1 MLGVE
6 VVIQKDC
13 VIRVF
18 AQQLLSLCD
27 VMGHVDKVAFE
38 PFREPLMS
46 ASIVVQEKYPDG
58 MSFTINSANTE
69 FSQQ

>member
-6 VVIQKDC
+6 VVIQKDS
-13 VIRVF
+13 VVRVF

-27 VMGHVDKVAFE
+27 VVGHVDEIAFE

-46 ASIVVQEKYPDG
+46 ASIVVQQKDPDG
-58 MSFTINSANTE
+58 MSFTVNSANTE
-69 FSQQ
+69 FCQQ